1 MSMLRDFIRRLAR
14 PGQGGAPIAP
24 RERWVDGHRVVEDL
38 GHQIFTLTLRA
49 GASNGH
55 AVAEAS
61 GGYGGE
67 PLPQASLPSAAP
79 DQFVGG
85 ATLAEKARRFDQR
98 LLASIER
105 VAQAGAGSFAGRN
118 VFLRGL
124 ARAIAGTVKPDDAS
138 LALMTAARIGGAGLP
153 EPFATVA
160 QSRAQAA
167 LSDGS
172 IPPATGVFASSRELE
187 VAHRQCTLLE
197 ATLKGRDGIARIR
210 EILAADDEARATYQR
225 LELLRAR
232 VENPLGGPAVI
243 GALSEAIDAAPFFSP
258 RFRLVDSVTRRL
270 LEASSPDDPH
280 TRFDALLRRLRATA
294 ITPTAESGWHDWLA
308 WSLEPLVKPE
318 SMKESARL
326 RLADSY
332 RASLLEIVRSA
343 LDTPSS
349 VRLGAPAL
357 DAAAPIDPPR
367 VTVRPNFR
375 VEPLPTYYLRR
386 GLGYHFLHQ
395 SLVEVLGADTLATL
409 VRELPGGGSKGLRDE
424 LDEMEALFLGAFA
437 VACEDIGMKI
447 DSAVEADPAPFLR
460 WMESSDPDLARDSRE
475 LIPLQY
481 DAARGQM
488 RSLLV
493 LGWRERLLEIGYLA
507 PPPTSI
513 FDAEERL
520 VPEKRARFEPQLVR
534 VPAPVTLEVYVS
546 TPIARGAL
554 RELGDRAGS
563 VQELVHR
570 LG

>member
-1 MSMLRDFIRRLAR
+1 MSMLREFIRRLSR
-14 PGQGGAPIAP
+14 PGPSGTPIAP

-38 GHQIFTLTLRA
+38 GHQIFTLTLRTTTSH
-49 GASNGH
+49 GSSLLGGH
-55 AVAEAS
+55 
-61 GGYGGE
+61 GGE
-67 PLPQASLPSAAP
+67 PLPAPTLTAVAP

-105 VAQAGAGSFAGRN
+105 VAQAGAGGFAGRN
-118 VFLRGL
+118 VLLRGL

-138 LALMTAARIGGAGLP
+138 LALMTAARLGGAGLP

-167 LSDGS
+167 LKDGS
-172 IPPATGVFASSRELE
+172 IPPATGVFTNSRELE
-187 VAHRQCTLLE
+187 TAHRQCTLLE
-197 ATLKGRDGIARIR
+197 APPKGRDGIARLK
-210 EILAADDEARATYQR
+210 EILATDQEARATYER

-232 VENPLGGPAVI
+232 VENPSSAPVLITTPREAVDPVP
-243 GALSEAIDAAPFFSP
+243 LFSP
-258 RFRLVDSVTRRL
+258 RLRLAESVTRRL
-270 LEASSPDDPH
+270 LDASAPEDPH
-280 TRFDALLRRLRATA
+280 TRFEALLRRLRATA
-294 ITPTAESGWHDWLA
+294 ITPKAESGWHDWLA
-308 WSLEPLVKPE
+308 WSLEPLAKPE

-343 LDTPSS
+343 LDTPSA

-357 DAAAPIDPPR
+357 DPSTPIDPPR

-375 VEPLPTYYLRR
+375 VEPLPTFYLRR
-386 GLGYHFLHQ
+386 GLGYRFLHQ
-395 SLVEVLGADTLATL
+395 SLVEVLGTETLATL
-409 VRELPGGGSKGLRDE
+409 VRELQGGGSKGLRDE

-481 DAARGQM
+481 DAARGQI

-507 PPPTSI
+507 PPPASI
-513 FDAEERL
+513 FDEQERL
-520 VPEKRARFEPQLVR
+520 VPEKRVRFEPQLVR
-534 VPAPVTLEVYVS
+534 VPTPVTLEVHVS
-546 TPIARGAL
+546 APIARGEL